1 MKKIGLDTNFF
12 MAIFLQEEEKLDA
25 SAKVLRMIADGVLTA
40 IVSTI
45 TLVEIATLFRQK
57 QEIERAKK
65 AVEAVVAMQNTIF
78 VCITTE
84 IALSVANIKVSEKL
98 SIADAMILAAAI
110 EMSADAF
117 LTFDSDFKKV
127 TKIACMT
134 PDEYLATNDV
144 DIIRVRPHT

>member
-12 MAIFLQEEEKLDA
+12 MAIFLREEEKLDA
-25 SAKVLRMIADGVLTA
+25 SARVLQLVADGVLTA

-45 TLVEIATLFRQK
+45 TLVEIATLFCQK

-65 AVEAVVAMQNTIF
+65 AVEVVVSMQNTIF
-78 VCITTE
+78 VDITAE
-84 IALSVANIKVSEKL
+84 IALPVANIKVSEKL
-98 SIADAMILAAAI
+98 SIADAMILAAAV

-134 PDEYLATNDV
+134 PDEYLAANNLPKTGQ
-144 DIIRVRPHT
+144 

>member
-25 SAKVLRMIADGVLTA
+25 SARVLRMIADGVLTA

-45 TLVEIATLFRQK
+45 TLVEIATLFCQK

-65 AVEAVVAMQNTIF
+65 AIEVVVSMQNTIF
-78 VCITTE
+78 VDITTE
-84 IALSVANIKVSEKL
+84 IALSIANIKVSEKL
-98 SIADAMILAAAI
+98 SIADAMILATAV

-127 TKIACMT
+127 TKIACMM
-134 PDEYLATNDV
+134 PDEYLAAND
-144 DIIRVRPHT
+144 IGLRQ

>member
-25 SAKVLRMIADGVLTA
+25 SARVLRMIAYGVLTA

-45 TLVEIATLFRQK
+45 TLVEIATLFCQK

-65 AVEAVVAMQNTIF
+65 AVELVTSMQNTIF
-78 VCITTE
+78 VDITAE
-84 IALSVANIKVSEKL
+84 MAFRVASVKVSEKL
-98 SIADAMILAAAI
+98 SIADAIILAAAV

-117 LTFDSDFKKV
+117 LTFDKDFKKV
-127 TKIACMT
+127 KKIACMT
-134 PDEYLATNDV
+134 PDEYLA
-144 DIIRVRPHT
+144 R

>member
-25 SAKVLRMIADGVLTA
+25 SARVLEMIADGVFTA

-45 TLVEIATLFRQK
+45 TLVEIATLFCQK

-65 AVEAVVAMQNTIF
+65 AVEVVASMQNTIF
-78 VCITTE
+78 VDITTE
-84 IALSVANIKVSEKL
+84 IALPVAKIKVSEKL
-98 SIADAMILAAAI
+98 SIADAMILAAAV

-117 LTFDSDFKKV
+117 LTFDADFKKV
-127 TKIACMT
+127 KKISCMT
-134 PDEYLATNDV
+134 PDEYLA
-144 DIIRVRPHT
+144 R